1 MATEPVIRANLIIA
15 LGDLSFRF
23 PNTVEPWTPRM
34 YARLHDESI
43 SVRSNTLTV
52 LTHLILNDMIKVKGQ
67 ISDMAFCIV
76 DSVERIS
83 GLAKLFFSEL
93 SKKGNTLYNVM
104 PDIVSRLSD
113 PEKGIAED
121 HFRLIMKYIIG
132 LIEKDKLLE
141 SLVEKLCHRFR
152 ATRTERQW
160 RDIAFCL
167 SLFPYSDR
175 SIKKLSDN
183 FPCWSDKLHEDSV
196 YDSICVIF
204 AGVKKGVGVA
214 VGGSGRGEAKQLMEE
229 LEVKVEEARSKGVI
243 DRDAEKNAQAAKDGK
258 KKKGGKNPRKVESS
272 DSEEEE
278 TIEDLDDESKK
289 GQKSESSEEEAEAV
303 VPEKRGRRGQEKKE
317 SREVEKS
324 TKKAKKRSEEEQEDS
339 EDDFQ
344 DRRGRRGGRK
354 R

>member
-1 MATEPVIRANLIIA
+1 M
-15 LGDLSFRF
+15 G
-23 PNTVEPWTPRM
+23 
-34 YARLHDESI
+34 
-43 SVRSNTLTV
+43 
-52 LTHLILNDMIKVKGQ
+52 KGQ

-76 DSVERIS
+76 DADPKIA
-83 GLAKLFFSEL
+83 GMAKHFFSEL
-93 SKKGNTLYNVM
+93 SKKANTLYNVM

-113 PEKGIAED
+113 PEIGIAED
-121 HFRLIMKYIIG
+121 SFRTIMKYIIG

-196 YDSICVIF
+196 YESICVIF

-229 LEVKVEEARSKGVI
+229 LEAKVEEARAKGVI
-243 DRDAEKNAQAAKDGK
+243 DHTAEKNAQAAKEGK
-258 KKKGGKNPRKVESS
+258 KKGAGKKGKSIKDGS
-272 DSEEEE
+272 DSEEEAN
-278 TIEDLDDESKK
+278 EDVIDNEDVEEGNQSRQRGKDADAGSGDDEKEDRGKESVKKKDLGKSAKK
-289 GQKSESSEEEAEAV
+289 G
-303 VPEKRGRRGQEKKE
+303 
-317 SREVEKS
+317 
-324 TKKAKKRSEEEQEDS
+324 KKRAEEDQVDS

-344 DRRGRRGGRK
+344 ERRSRRRGRN
-354 R
+354 

>member
-1 MATEPVIRANLIIA
+1 
-15 LGDLSFRF
+15 
-23 PNTVEPWTPRM
+23 
-34 YARLHDESI
+34 
-43 SVRSNTLTV
+43 
-52 LTHLILNDMIKVKGQ
+52 
-67 ISDMAFCIV
+67 MAFCIV
-76 DSVERIS
+76 DTVERIS

-141 SLVEKLCHRFR
+141 SLVSLTSTNMIIRTETSRCILYQSHLSFSRFSYFQVEKLCHRFR

-204 AGVKKGVGVA
+204 AGVKKGVG
-214 VGGSGRGEAKQLMEE
+214 
-229 LEVKVEEARSKGVI
+229 
-243 DRDAEKNAQAAKDGK
+243 
-258 KKKGGKNPRKVESS
+258 
-272 DSEEEE
+272 
-278 TIEDLDDESKK
+278 
-289 GQKSESSEEEAEAV
+289 
-303 VPEKRGRRGQEKKE
+303 
-317 SREVEKS
+317 
-324 TKKAKKRSEEEQEDS
+324 
-339 EDDFQ
+339 
-344 DRRGRRGGRK
+344 
-354 R
+354 